1 MTEELTG
8 ENRRMQ
14 GCKSN
19 KSRRTRNKYE
29 RVDVWEQKNIKVLK

>member
-14 GCKSN
+14 GCKTN
-19 KSRRTRNKYE
+19 KSRRTRNKDE
-29 RVDVWEQKNIKVLK
+29 RVDI